1 MLFKGVDVSEVDIWK
16 EAMNRVEEGVGMWM
30 DVVGVSDAV
39 VKMED
44 KSIFRVLEWGGMVMF

>member
-39 VKMED
+39 VKMEV